1 MPQCLAGYDLF
12 HAKQPMKQ
20 GETGHY
26 NLILANVYRRG
37 IQKME
42 FTIKMK

>member
-12 HAKQPMKQ
+12 HAKQPIKQ
-20 GETGHY
+20 GENLHN

-37 IQKME
+37 TQKVE